1 MIDTLIVLMFICVIC
16 NTNNWSPV
24 IKIIIFKKYFMKK
37 DFSDHQYCIN
47 VVVEN
52 AKKRINLLDKTDQK
66 CILEEYK
73 EWFNDDFDYQ
83 SVLLLRED
91 PII

>member
-1 MIDTLIVLMFICVIC
+1 MSE
-16 NTNNWSPV
+16 N
-24 IKIIIFKKYFMKK
+24 FKDYKA
-37 DFSDHQYCIN
+37 CIN
-47 VVVEN
+47 LAIDN
-52 AKKRINLLDKTDQK
+52 AKLRINLLDKKDQK

-73 EWFNDDFDYQ
+73 EWIKEGFDYQ

>member
-1 MIDTLIVLMFICVIC
+1 MRE
-16 NTNNWSPV
+16 NS
-24 IKIIIFKKYFMKK
+24 K
-37 DFSDHQYCIN
+37 DYKTCIN
-47 VVVEN
+47 IAIDN
-52 AKKRINLLDKTDQK
+52 AKKRINLLDKVDQK

-73 EWFNDDFDYQ
+73 EWIKEGFDYQ